1 MTIADADG
9 SARPALE
16 AAKRPPGPVRPDEGR
31 DWVADLAGTGAR
43 REEALRELR
52 VLLLRACRH
61 QVWCL
66 RDQLPRV
73 GTAVLDELVEG
84 AADEA
89 LVAVLARL
97 DTFEGRSRF
106 TTWAYKFGVLHAANE
121 VRRRAWATREVCLP
135 DDAAWTDTA
144 PGPEHLAEAADLA
157 AAVASALADAL
168 TPYQRRIAVALLL
181 DHVPIDVLA
190 DRLGTTRGALYKT
203 LSVARS
209 RIRLHLTATG
219 HLSPDGAP
227 AGQPASGETP

>member
-1 MTIADADG
+1 MTIADAEG
-9 SARPALE
+9 APRPALE
-16 AAKRPPGPVRPDEGR
+16 AARLPDGVVRPDEGR
-31 DWVADLAGTGAR
+31 DWVADLAGSGAR
-43 REEALRELR
+43 HEEALRELR
-52 VLLLRACRH
+52 GLLVRACRH
-61 QVWCL
+61 QVWHL
-66 RDQLPRV
+66 RGQLPGV
-73 GTAVLDELVEG
+73 GAVVIEELVEG
-84 AADEA
+84 AADDA

-135 DDAAWTDTA
+135 DDAVWTDRA

-157 AAVASALADAL
+157 SAVASALAVAL

-203 LSVARS
+203 LSVART
-209 RIRLHLTATG
+209 RIRHHLTATG
-219 HLSPDGAP
+219 HLSP
-227 AGQPASGETP
+227 ASGETP